1 MINRIHSDVKTQ
13 GWSDTSLPAGIY
25 APLIALH
32 FAKKEMG
39 LSVTTACKSLE
50 SAGQDT
56 WEQLP
61 GGSRV
66 QSRTYGVREGSFKV
80 EDSKITM
87 AAGDLLVTFERNPD
101 ANTDTDRT
109 VEDTNSM
116 TPYELYTSGK
126 VILTSICGKR
136 LS

>member
-80 EDSKITM
+80 EDSKIT
-87 AAGDLLVTFERNPD
+87 
-101 ANTDTDRT
+101 
-109 VEDTNSM
+109 NSM